1 MGEKGRKALNGRDW
15 YEEGDLCPECLG
27 VMVIQQA
34 PCYCSATNNP
44 PCANCEHSWL
54 GCAECGWIEEYEED
68 NLQENGMKTI
78 VGVKFVNT
86 NRELSEKTYSYKTY
100 SYLTDI
106 EGVEVNDWAVVIVE
120 DKPVCVRV
128 VEVVLSESQRS
139 KANKW
144 LAFKVDL
151 TDYYKK
157 VAKQKLITEIEQEL
171 DDQVKKVQRYEVF
184 KACAKTSPKMQELL
198 ARLGELDPSV
208 NLIEGEEG
216 DNV

>member
-1 MGEKGRKALNGRDW
+1 MGEEGREALNGRYW
-15 YEEGDLCPECLG
+15 YEEGDICSECLG
-27 VMVIQQA
+27 IMIIQQET
-34 PCYCSATNNP
+34 CYCNATSHP
-44 PCANCEHSWL
+44 PCSNCENSWI
-54 GCAECGWIEEYEED
+54 GCKECGWTDEDEEN
-68 NLQENGMKTI
+68 NLQENSMKTI

-86 NRELSEKTYSYKTY
+86 NCELSEKTYSYKTY
-100 SYLTDI
+100 PYLTDI
-106 EGVEVNDWAVVIVE
+106 EGIEVNDWAVVIVE
-120 DKPVCVRV
+120 DRPVCVQV
-128 VEVVLSESQRS
+128 VQVVLSESQRS

-198 ARLGELDPSV
+198 ARLEELDPSV

-216 DNV
+216 DNG